1 MRKKV
6 IITDLS
12 RMKGDRVCIFGI
24 DEKGRAIRP
33 DIPYSGIRESYL
45 LNEEGQ
51 LIIKPFVEIEF
62 GFIGPLP
69 PKPPHTE
76 DWEINTRYKPRLIR
90 DLTED
95 EKKEFLERI
104 LYRSV
109 KEIFGAVTHNNQYID
124 EGEGKRSLGTIKVKE
139 VLYVKYSMKGEGK
152 YEYRI
157 KFLDMSG
164 AIYNLPITDCAFR
177 NYCAGQRTES
187 PMSLGSIGA
196 GLQQRFNQV
205 DIFLRVGLAR
215 PFEKMYNRCYLQ
227 VSGIHTFPDYTKE
240 L

>member
-24 DEKGRAIRP
+24 DENGRAIRP
-33 DIPYSGIRESYL
+33 DITYSGIREGYL
-45 LNEEGQ
+45 FNEDGQ
-51 LIIKPFVEIEF
+51 LIIKPFAEIEF
-62 GFIGPLP
+62 DFISPLP
-69 PKPPHTE
+69 LKPPHTE
-76 DWEINTRYKPRLIR
+76 DWGINTSYKPRLIR

-95 EKKEFLERI
+95 EKKEFLEGM
-104 LYRSV
+104 LYRSI
-109 KEIFGAVTHNNQYID
+109 KEIFCAVIHNNQYID

-139 VLYVKYSMKGEGK
+139 VLYVKYSMKEEGK

-164 AIYNLPITDCAFR
+164 GVYDLPITDCAFR
-177 NYCAGQRTES
+177 NYCDEQRIQNQIS
-187 PMSLGSIGA
+187 PGFIGA
-196 GLQQRFNQV
+196 KLQRRF
-205 DIFLRVGLAR
+205 DLIIIFFRIGLAR
-215 PFEKMYNRCYLQ
+215 PFERMHNRCYLQ